1 MMFMLMAYQTYDE
14 LYEIDKV
21 CVTGACYR
29 ENIDALLMKHGG
41 GLTFTYSDELDV
53 GWSVGEKGDLPLT
66 EYRLINCSIEV
77 CEDWQEEKEE
87 FDLALAFIIGI
98 SVFVCLVLS
107 VTVVKRYNKWKVNHS
122 KTVE

>member
-1 MMFMLMAYQTYDE
+1 MSWLYFVYFFIIVLGLYLVIDDVYANGISNLYDE

-53 GWSVGEKGDLPLT
+53 GWSVGEKGDLPLQNT
-66 EYRLINCSIEV
+66 
-77 CEDWQEEKEE
+77 D
-87 FDLALAFIIGI
+87 
-98 SVFVCLVLS
+98 
-107 VTVVKRYNKWKVNHS
+107 
-122 KTVE
+122 